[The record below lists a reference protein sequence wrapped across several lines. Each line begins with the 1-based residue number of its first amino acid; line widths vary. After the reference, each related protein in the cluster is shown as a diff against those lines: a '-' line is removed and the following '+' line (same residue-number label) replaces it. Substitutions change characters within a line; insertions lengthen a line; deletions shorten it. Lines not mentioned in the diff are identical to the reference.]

1 MPEFRKD
8 PLVGRWVVFAPE
20 RKQRPQEFGRLEL
33 PSTTKDAF
41 AEGNERLTPP
51 EVFAIRPAGLP
62 ANGPGWRVR
71 VVPNRY
77 PALRI
82 EGTLDPEAVGF
93 YDRMNGIGAHEVVI
107 ETPDSKKALEE
118 LPIEG
123 VADVLTACKSRIA
136 DLMKDPRFRYLLV
149 FKNVG
154 PMAGASLSHAHSQ
167 LIAMPVTPL
176 AVKEKL
182 DSAKNYYDLKER
194 SIFEDILHNELRTGE
209 RVVYQ
214 NHGFVVFCPF
224 ASRFPFELA
233 IFPRRQSPDYH
244 TADEHELVLLA
255 DAVKTALLR
264 LNRALGKPDYNLI
277 LHTAPVRRPRKNYW
291 TTIDADFR
299 WHIEILPRLT
309 GVAGFEFGTGFFI
322 NTTLPEEAAQFLRH
336 MVNY

>member
-20 RKQRPQEFGRLEL
+20 RKQRPQEYGKLDL
-33 PSTTKDAF
+33 PVPATDAF
-41 AEGNERLTPP
+41 AEGNESLTPP
-51 EVFAIRPAGLP
+51 EVFAVRPQGSP

-82 EGTLDPEAVGF
+82 EGSLDPEAVGF
-93 YDRMNGIGAHEVVI
+93 YDRMNGIGAHEVII
-107 ETPDSKKALEE
+107 ETPDSKKSLEE

-123 VADVLTACKSRIA
+123 VADVLTAFKVRIS
-136 DLMKDPRFRYLLV
+136 DLMKDARFRYLLV

-154 PMAGASLSHAHSQ
+154 PMAGASLGHAHSQ
-167 LIAMPVTPL
+167 LIAMPVTPQ

-182 DSAKNYYDLKER
+182 DAAKNYYDLKER
-194 SIFEDILHNELRTGE
+194 NIFQDILQNELRTGE

-224 ASRFPFELA
+224 ASRFPFELSVL
-233 IFPRRQSPDYH
+233 PRRQSPDFH
-244 TADEHELVLLA
+244 TIDEHELVLLA
-255 DAVKTALLR
+255 DALKTALQR
-264 LNRALGKPDYNLI
+264 LNVALGNPNYNMI

-291 TTIDADFR
+291 SSIEADYR

-336 MVNY
+336 VSHY